1 MIMNHNIAFF
11 GTGECDPNK
20 SMKQFFIYAG
30 IVAAW
35 IVLIILLKKI
45 LHSRMHKAP
54 KYILFFMLLLLGII
68 ATMSAIAISWLA
80 FACAR

>member
-1 MIMNHNIAFF
+1 MNHNIAFF

-45 LHSRMHKAP
+45 LHSRMHKRQKAKAERNQREHDYFLYGEKP
-54 KYILFFMLLLLGII
+54 PRICGLRG
-68 ATMSAIAISWLA
+68 
-80 FACAR
+80 R